1 MSLRKLDSLA
11 ISPPEDTNTFY
22 MSFGDLM
29 VILCCFF
36 VLMHSISK
44 VDKGSFERLRT
55 EFTGSSENSLVE
67 LAETLTDMTKDMK
80 EVSISF
86 DKDGVRINME
96 SAALFESSSAV
107 LKSGALVQLKPIIE
121 ELKAT
126 SYTIDVEG
134 HTDDQGLYRYRD
146 KLLETNWSL
155 SGLRASTVVHHLL
168 EMGLQEDR
176 LRIIGY
182 ASNHPAIPVTGKEGD
197 ELEKA
202 RAANR
207 RVSLLVH

>member
-1 MSLRKLDSLA
+1 MSLRKLDSVS
-11 ISPPEDTNTFY
+11 IQNPEDANTFY

-55 EFTGSSENSLVE
+55 EFTGNSENSLVE
-67 LAETLTDMTKDMK
+67 LSETLTEMTKDMK
-80 EVSISF
+80 EISVSF
-86 DKDGVRINME
+86 DADGVRINME
-96 SAALFESSSAV
+96 SAALFESSSAI
-107 LKSGALVQLKPIIE
+107 LKGGALTQLKPIIQK
-121 ELKAT
+121 LLST
-126 SYTIDVEG
+126 DYIIDVEG

-168 EMGLQEDR
+168 EMGLQENR

-182 ASNHPAIPVTGKEGD
+182 ASNHPAISISGKEGD